1 MAEEYRGLVYNT
13 PDFGLANCAA
23 LSRTRLPILSALLK
37 SQGRNARCHRLA
49 AWCFRRPS
57 REWRKLAMGLSLC
70 CTARFYAAGSWH
82 VRWAFAP
89 VLSAPGGYG
98 AYDEAFVRR
107 GKLNLLVL
115 S

>member
-1 MAEEYRGLVYNT
+1 
-13 PDFGLANCAA
+13 
-23 LSRTRLPILSALLK
+23 
-37 SQGRNARCHRLA
+37 
-49 AWCFRRPS
+49 
-57 REWRKLAMGLSLC
+57 MGLSLC